1 MKFYDR
7 IDAGEQLAEAV
18 HVTDVKNTVVLAL
31 PRGGIPLGLEIAK
44 KHKIPFDML
53 LSKKIG
59 HPHHAE
65 YAVGAVS
72 EHGEPILNKSVTDL
86 LGPEWIDGEVK
97 RLRKEM
103 DRRRKAYSQVLNQQE
118 IKGKTV
124 IIVDDGIA
132 TGLTMKA
139 AIESV
144 KENDVKTIIVAVP
157 VLPRDT
163 YEDLLKTVDQVV
175 AIDIPDIFLGAVGA
189 YYTSFPQVDDKEVL
203 DMLTSFQ
210 SRAD

>member
-7 IDAGEQLAEAV
+7 IDAGEQLAEV
-18 HVTDVKNTVVLAL
+18 IHVEDKQNTVVLAL
-31 PRGGIPLGLEIAK
+31 PRGGIPLGLEIAQR
-44 KHKIPFDML
+44 HQLPFDML

-59 HPHHAE
+59 HPYHSE
-65 YAVGAVS
+65 YAIGAVS
-72 EHGEPILNKSVTDL
+72 EHGEPILNTSVTDL
-86 LGPEWIDGEVK
+86 LEPEWINSEVK

-103 DRRRKAYSQVLNQQE
+103 GRRRKTYAQVLTKQE
-118 IKGKTV
+118 IKDKTV

-144 KENDVKTIIVAVP
+144 KENGVKAIIVAVP

-163 YEDLLKTVDQVV
+163 YEDLMKSVDQVV
-175 AIDIPDIFLGAVGA
+175 AIDIPGIFLGAVGA
-189 YYTSFPQVDDKEVL
+189 YYRDFPQVDDKEVL